1 MSRKTDQ
8 TVSTLL
14 PEKTSKLSVEIF
26 RLMREGD
33 VDSRNKAQ
41 NLLRS
46 AMMNSL
52 SPSTRINSGG
62 K

>member
-1 MSRKTDQ
+1 MNRKTNQ
-8 TVSTLL
+8 PASTNL

-41 NLLRS
+41 ELLRS
-46 AMMNSL
+46 AMTNSL
-52 SPSTRINSGG
+52 SPATRNNSGG